1 MGQSRRYAGASTEDG
16 EQRVPEKTVGE
27 AAGGIETEDGI
38 GGEMGLEHVREKGK
52 KGSVREDY
60 MQRM

>member
-1 MGQSRRYAGASTEDG
+1 M
-16 EQRVPEKTVGE
+16 PEKTVGE